1 MPSLVDALADSAGV
15 PIVLASVEADHRR
28 RALAS
33 TGVTF
38 VSQAALD
45 DGIGDKLKLAKAL
58 SAVRGTRSVKKKDMI
73 HNGLTPKLE
82 VDPQTYQVRVNGEI
96 ITCEPADV
104 LPMAQRYFLF

>member
-1 MPSLVDALADSAGV
+1 MYGLYG
-15 PIVLASVEADHRR
+15 

-96 ITCEPADV
+96 ITCEPAES

>member
-1 MPSLVDALADSAGV
+1 MYGV
-15 PIVLASVEADHRR
+15 LG
-28 RALAS
+28 RALGS

-45 DGIGDKLKLAKAL
+45 DGIGEKLKLQKQL
-58 SAVRGTRSVKKKDMI
+58 VAVSGTRTVRKKDMI
-73 HNGLTPKLE
+73 HNNRTPKLE
-82 VDPQTYQVRVNGEI
+82 VDPQNYNVRVDGEL